1 VNAVAPSWTA
11 PAADA
16 TSGVYR
22 RAIRRHWLVVVLVT
36 IAALGASIAWLAA
49 RAPQYQAKSQVL
61 VAPVSADAQIFV
73 GLPLLRDSSND
84 PTRVLETAA
93 TVLRSPQAADRAAR
107 LMGRGWDA
115 NRVLDSVAV
124 IPQSRSNIV
133 EVAGTADRAKEA
145 ALLSNNFAR
154 AALAVRAEALQR
166 QLQAIIGRLR
176 ARQAGLQQ
184 QDPRASDDLAARIG
198 ELEAVQEG
206 GDPTLSLTR
215 AATVPTSRA
224 GAAAPIVLILSLIAG
239 VTLGIAAAILLE
251 MLNRRVRDENEAIEL
266 YDLPVLARI
275 PVFPMRTRRGAQI
288 QNGNVSLP
296 PAILEASR
304 TVLAQ
309 LTAQDHKGSRSIMV
323 TSASTGDGKTTSA
336 VSLAIAFAT
345 ARYQVLLLDMDVR
358 KPGVGRMLGVKA
370 EPLASLLS
378 AYSGNSFARLFREV
392 PGIENLSVLATA
404 GVGEVREDTGPQQPQ
419 QQQQQQ
425 RGRLDVGSAG
435 DIPIVELMLERFPLL
450 LAEARAAADYVVIDT
465 PPLGEFSDALRIAHD
480 VDDVIVVARPRHT
493 NRTSFEVMR
502 DLLDRTG
509 HVPAGML
516 VIGGSHTVQPHYYDR
531 DERAAGSGRLLT
543 RLRP

>member
-16 TSGVYR
+16 TGGVYG
-22 RAIRRHWLVVVLVT
+22 RAIRRHWLIVVIVT
-36 IAALGASIAWLAA
+36 IAALAASVAWLEL
-49 RAPQYQAKSQVL
+49 RSPQYQAKSQVL
-61 VAPVSADAQIFV
+61 VAPVSADSQIFV
-73 GLPLLRDSSND
+73 GLPLLRDTSND
-84 PTRVLETAA
+84 PSRVLETAA
-93 TVLRSPQAADRAAR
+93 TVLRTPQAAARAAR
-107 LMGRGWDA
+107 LLGPGWDA
-115 NRVLDSVAV
+115 NRVLNSIEVTPEA
-124 IPQSRSNIV
+124 RSNIV
-133 EVAGTADRAKEA
+133 EVVGKADRAKDA
-145 ALLSNNFAR
+145 AVLADDFAR
-154 AALAVRAEALQR
+154 AALAVRAESLQR
-166 QLQAIIGRLR
+166 QLGAIIARLH
-176 ARQAGLQQ
+176 ARQAGLQNT
-184 QDPRASDDLAARIG
+184 DARASDDLATRIG
-198 ELEAVQEG
+198 ELEAVREG
-206 GDPTLSLTR
+206 GDPTLSFTR

-224 GAAAPIVLILSLIAG
+224 GAAAPIILILSLIAG
-239 VTLGIAAAILLE
+239 LTLGVAAAILLE
-251 MLNRRVRDENEAIEL
+251 MLNRRVRDESEAMEL

-275 PVFPMRTRRGAQI
+275 PVFPMRTRRAARSE
-288 QNGNVSLP
+288 NGNVSLP

-370 EPLASLLS
+370 EPLASLVS
-378 AYSGNSFARLFREV
+378 ADSGNSFARFFREV
-392 PGIENLSVLATA
+392 PGIGNLSVLATA
-404 GVGEVREDTGPQQPQ
+404 GVGEVADNTRPQEPQPQ
-419 QQQQQQ
+419 A
-425 RGRLDVGSAG
+425 RGRFDAGNAG
-435 DIPIVELMLERFPLL
+435 DIPLVELMLERFPLL

-516 VIGGSHTVQPHYYDR
+516 VIGGSHTVQPQYYDR
-531 DERAAGSGRLLT
+531 GARAAGSGRLLT